1 MNRRDFLSL
10 TLSASVASNLPR
22 TALAQEASAKL
33 DVIDCHTHFYDP
45 TRPGGVPWPP
55 KESSIYRPVLPH
67 HLRELPH
74 YRKVTGTV
82 IVEASRRLE
91 DNQWL
96 LDISKNDP
104 LVVGI
109 VGNVSPEDPDFEKSI
124 RRFAAHPLFRG
135 IRVSLAMVNQ
145 RLESGDLQ
153 PFRLLAELGL
163 MLDINGGPETPA
175 SVAKLAAGLPKLQC
189 VINHMGN
196 VPITP
201 QTPPQD
207 WASGMAAAARQ
218 PNVACKLSA
227 FMVAA
232 SKAQKKAPEDLPFY
246 TPYFDVIWNAFGEDR
261 VIYGSD
267 WPNSEPYGSYA
278 AQQRLSF
285 EYVASKGPG
294 ALQKFTSLNAKKVYG
309 WIERPGRN
317 P

>member
-1 MNRRDFLSL
+1 
-10 TLSASVASNLPR
+10 
-22 TALAQEASAKL
+22 
-33 DVIDCHTHFYDP
+33 
-45 TRPGGVPWPP
+45 
-55 KESSIYRPVLPH
+55 
-67 HLRELPH
+67 
-74 YRKVTGTV
+74 
-82 IVEASRRLE
+82 
-91 DNQWL
+91 
-96 LDISKNDP
+96 
-104 LVVGI
+104 
-109 VGNVSPEDPDFEKSI
+109 
-124 RRFAAHPLFRG
+124 
-135 IRVSLAMVNQ
+135 MVNQ